1 MKGPYNC
8 SKLFGTLC
16 RPKAVT
22 LSSYNILIQEK
33 HRNMCVVIG
42 TWGGVCGVKE
52 IFIIFQSHYSPFQTW
67 TIHWTISMGW
77 IRYRHHKYRAHS
89 ARLRKA
95 SYQKVSLL
103 LSTKLV
109 GKKAKQLKFR
119 KGMLISPVQSWG
131 QTPAEDWISQWF
143 IHMFKI

>member
-42 TWGGVCGVKE
+42 TWGGGMWWQGN
-52 IFIIFQSHYSPFQTW
+52 IHYFS
-67 TIHWTISMGW
+67 
-77 IRYRHHKYRAHS
+77 
-89 ARLRKA
+89 
-95 SYQKVSLL
+95 VSLQ
-103 LSTKLV
+103 S
-109 GKKAKQLKFR
+109 
-119 KGMLISPVQSWG
+119 ISDMDNTLNYFHG
-131 QTPAEDWISQWF
+131 LN
-143 IHMFKI
+143 